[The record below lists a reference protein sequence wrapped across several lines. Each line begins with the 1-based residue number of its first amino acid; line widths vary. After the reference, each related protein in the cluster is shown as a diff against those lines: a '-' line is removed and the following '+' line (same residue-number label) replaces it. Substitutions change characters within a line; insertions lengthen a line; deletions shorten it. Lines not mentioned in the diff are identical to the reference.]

1 MCGCVPLSLTPFLS
15 PSFSLSFLSL
25 CVRFSKLSSWP
36 ARQWS
41 SSLAHCLLPYAMSC
55 LPCRLPACLVSSLV
69 RLWSGGQLAL
79 SYICM
84 CCCPT
89 SCCQQQRRLQLPAI
103 ECGPGDQRPTT
114 TTTTQMFSVPLPL
127 VIPLPLSP
135 LSLHFPRGSFVRF
148 LLQLRVLR
156 SACGKIILFAGF
168 FAYLF
173 NDIYFT
179 CDNEQ
184 LNKPD
189 RQTNRR
195 TGRQTDRQTG
205 G

>member
-1 MCGCVPLSLTPFLS
+1 MCVGVSLSLLLP
-15 PSFSLSFLSL
+15 FSLPFLSL

-114 TTTTQMFSVPLPL
+114 TTQMFSVPLPL
-127 VIPLPLSP
+127 VIRLPSPSRCTSLVARLSVSCFSSG
-135 LSLHFPRGSFVRF
+135 LYV
-148 LLQLRVLR
+148 LLV
-156 SACGKIILFAGF
+156 AK
-168 FAYLF
+168 
-173 NDIYFT
+173 
-179 CDNEQ
+179 
-184 LNKPD
+184 
-189 RQTNRR
+189 
-195 TGRQTDRQTG
+195 
-205 G
+205 